1 VKMQPLDPDAQGQIF
16 AEVVLPPDMAAR
28 RPMVAIDWKDFC
40 AGHSGSSPLAPLL
53 QGYARGSTSAQVLN
67 QTAAALSWIKF
78 LTSQTII
85 FSTSDSAH
93 SDTLTGLHYY
103 NVVIST
109 AMHDPY
115 EHLLTIKVQV
125 NGSRYTSVAQSVT
138 LTPGACEH
146 TFRIGVDEALGRFVA
161 LVFTQFILALVHDTV
176 RSLRGVTLISAGGTS
191 RRLLLVHSVT
201 LKHGSTQASPASA
214 ICQSCF
220 VLILCPLS
228 SYATLTLPS
237 AV

>member
-1 VKMQPLDPDAQGQIF
+1 LISFQRNPKLSCVFASSAPLPDVPGTLVKMQPLDPDAQGQIF

-40 AGHSGSSPLAPLL
+40 ASHSGSSPLTPLL

-78 LTSQTII
+78 LTSQTIN
-85 FSTSDSAH
+85 FSTTDSSH
-93 SDTLTGLHYY
+93 SDTLTGLLYY

-125 NGSRYTSVAQSVT
+125 NGSRYTSVAQAIT

-161 LVFTQFILALVHDTV
+161 LVLLSLFWLWFMMQFA
-176 RSLRGVTLISAGGTS
+176 A
-191 RRLLLVHSVT
+191 
-201 LKHGSTQASPASA
+201 
-214 ICQSCF
+214 
-220 VLILCPLS
+220 
-228 SYATLTLPS
+228 
-237 AV
+237 

>member
-1 VKMQPLDPDAQGQIF
+1 MQPLDPDAQGQIF

-78 LTSQTII
+78 LTSQTIN

-103 NVVIST
+103 NVVMST

-125 NGSRYTSVAQSVT
+125 NGSRFASMPQTVS

-146 TFRIGVDEALGRFVA
+146 SYRMAVDEALGRCAAV
-161 LVFTQFILALVHDTV
+161 LVLAIVML
-176 RSLRGVTLISAGGTS
+176 
-191 RRLLLVHSVT
+191 
-201 LKHGSTQASPASA
+201 
-214 ICQSCF
+214 
-220 VLILCPLS
+220 
-228 SYATLTLPS
+228 
-237 AV
+237 